1 MDLSCVKSKNLMEAV
16 QKNRQ
21 EEILTRMRLGEKVD
35 AVFTM
40 GRTALHCAAANSNM
54 EAVSTLLLYSPN
66 LKICDSNGYTALHT
80 ACSRAGIAAEQIIQ
94 KLVSAGA
101 ELNTTNKFSRTALH
115 ECVISNNMA
124 GARIILG
131 GGASKD
137 ILDSEGR
144 TPKDLA
150 VSRDC
155 LEMVELL
162 SSENTSE
169 VSVKE
174 KAREVEVS
182 NPSPLGACAL
192 PKMTVEEEK
201 EALRRRLAELEE
213 GETKSLESSLKEKR
227 LALEKVKVD
236 FRKQR
241 EIARAEIFKLEQK
254 IKVLQTEEEKKSAE
268 LEKEIDKI
276 SSEIDKKKRVVERPD
291 QNKDIE
297 SCLECPVCL
306 EVCKPPLQVWQ
317 CPEGH
322 IICGSCV
329 DRPELRVCPQ
339 CRVSLTGQLSRNRAL
354 EDLARKT
361 FPKEAEREAK
371 KRSRAGAGGGGRGR
385 MLGSNG
391 NVANRNRRVGASRR
405 AAQVQSQVDQLI
417 NFSHL
422 GMEFLPSDFDDD
434 SYDLTSELFLE
445 NVDDE
450 FMPNFPSS
458 ISPTS
463 ALAWRGTPDRFS
475 NRNSAMIQRL
485 NSIRQRNSPGTGRR
499 RSSPESYREQGH
511 RRLPSASEF
520 LVSGSHSPE
529 LGSSPS
535 SSPTRIRSNTS
546 STQRNSDQAIYGPH
560 SRGRGGRFRRASMDQ
575 RTSGSRHMR

>member
-1 MDLSCVKSKNLMEAV
+1 MLNISPILS
-16 QKNRQ
+16 
-21 EEILTRMRLGEKVD
+21 
-35 AVFTM
+35 
-40 GRTALHCAAANSNM
+40 
-54 EAVSTLLLYSPN
+54 SPQ
-66 LKICDSNGYTALHT
+66 ICDSNGYTVLHT

-101 ELNTTNKFSRTALH
+101 ELNTTNKFCRTALH

-227 LALEKVKVD
+227 LDQCMKELEKENEKLKDEKGSNDTEMTEKMNELQGSKEKEINNLKEQNSKLKKECKQYHDKYDESHKDVAVVNRIVDELKLENEKLIVEKQEIAREALAAERLMQLIRDKEKRQYQQKLNNQVYMATLDRDKLMKMEEEKEALRRRLAELEEGETKSLESSLKEKRLALEKVKVD

-254 IKVLQTEEEKKSAE
+254 IKVLNVLCEYPR
-268 LEKEIDKI
+268 I
-276 SSEIDKKKRVVERPD
+276 
-291 QNKDIE
+291 
-297 SCLECPVCL
+297 
-306 EVCKPPLQVWQ
+306 
-317 CPEGH
+317 GH
-322 IICGSCV
+322 
-329 DRPELRVCPQ
+329 
-339 CRVSLTGQLSRNRAL
+339 
-354 EDLARKT
+354 
-361 FPKEAEREAK
+361 
-371 KRSRAGAGGGGRGR
+371 
-385 MLGSNG
+385 
-391 NVANRNRRVGASRR
+391 
-405 AAQVQSQVDQLI
+405 
-417 NFSHL
+417 
-422 GMEFLPSDFDDD
+422 
-434 SYDLTSELFLE
+434 
-445 NVDDE
+445 
-450 FMPNFPSS
+450 
-458 ISPTS
+458 
-463 ALAWRGTPDRFS
+463 
-475 NRNSAMIQRL
+475 
-485 NSIRQRNSPGTGRR
+485 
-499 RSSPESYREQGH
+499 
-511 RRLPSASEF
+511 
-520 LVSGSHSPE
+520 
-529 LGSSPS
+529 
-535 SSPTRIRSNTS
+535 
-546 STQRNSDQAIYGPH
+546 
-560 SRGRGGRFRRASMDQ
+560 
-575 RTSGSRHMR
+575 